1 MAHAVS
7 AQVNTDDVK
16 TLRSIVATIPSEFS
30 FDGESKVIG
39 FDYFGD
45 PKFYYVYDSEFNE
58 TVLTLER
65 GPVRQNYYDYSISYT
80 VITNICF
87 TQTLF
92 NDDEEYEFVEGI
104 VDPNNSGNC
113 KGFRICSGNK
123 ILQEVYFPEGATA
136 ASSSISII
144 KFGDNNYLEVYLS
157 TNQRIIYRITKSNA
171 ARIVE
176 QKNISKPLA
185 ELLSRQSKIYDMSGK
200 QLPSAKAGMNI
211 IKAGD
216 GSTHKV
222 MMK

>member
-7 AQVNTDDVK
+7 AQVNTDDIK
-16 TLRSIVATIPSEFS
+16 TRRGLVAMIPSEFS

-39 FDYFGD
+39 IDYPGD
-45 PKFYYVYDSEFNE
+45 PKFYVYDSEFNE

-65 GPVRQNYYDYSISYT
+65 GPVSQRYCDYNTSYDG
-80 VITNICF
+80 ITNIYF

-92 NDDEEYEFVEGI
+92 NDDEEYEFVERI
-104 VDPNNSGNC
+104 VDPDNSGNC

-136 ASSSISII
+136 VQSSSFSII
-144 KFGDNNYLEVYLS
+144 KFGDNYYLEVNFPS
-157 TNQRIIYRITKSNA
+157 IIYRITKSNA

-185 ELLSRQSKIYDMSGK
+185 ELLSRQSKIYDMDGK
-200 QLPSAKAGMNI
+200 QLPSARTGINI
-211 IKAGD
+211 IKADD